1 MAWVVRGKD
10 EIDKYKPHECPGY
23 QSPEEQFTIKLYLDG
38 KFEENPKS
46 YRGGSVHYI
55 DFCEGDQTSLLELY
69 SMIVS
74 CGSERSIPQRPI
86 NLNLPGAQF
95 QSLGLLQT
103 RVLSSIDCI
112 SLLGFLVG
120 CKTRVTGPRTNQ
132 TCNSWSIELWAS
144 ILFFIKCPQQQ
155 GGTECG
161 LFVMRYMHEIFLLS
175 QKNPNTNWKEGL
187 GSRR

>member
-74 CGSERSIPQRPI
+74 CGSEKQANTSSNAEGQDQQYIPAMF
-86 NLNLPGAQF
+86 N
-95 QSLGLLQT
+95 
-103 RVLSSIDCI
+103 
-112 SLLGFLVG
+112 
-120 CKTRVTGPRTNQ
+120 
-132 TCNSWSIELWAS
+132 W
-144 ILFFIKCPQQQ
+144 Q
-155 GGTECG
+155 GGQSATQG
-161 LFVMRYMHEIFLLS
+161 SSTTRATKL
-175 QKNPNTNWKEGL
+175 NPK
-187 GSRR
+187 RKR